1 MKLWTRI
8 GGRGETNKLFEFFD
22 HYLICGHIEEVV
34 STILELPKLFLIFPN
49 LHTYIATPKKTQEVA
64 ASNHVFITVSSV
76 RQMCQDSSQAGS
88 YLRVGEAASGL
99 NVILDCVSDI

>member
-1 MKLWTRI
+1 M
-8 GGRGETNKLFEFFD
+8 
-22 HYLICGHIEEVV
+22 V
-34 STILELPKLFLIFPN
+34 STIFQLPKLFFLIFPN

-76 RQMCQDSSQAGS
+76 RQMCQDSSQADS

-99 NVILDCVSDI
+99 NVILDCVSDIQNFVAANHHARHSRNEHLPNSEISL